1 MPARWH
7 VVCERLHDKCADVF
21 VRAVV
26 PQITG
31 LLAGTSQQ
39 CGWGGYRHHPRVI
52 WARGARVRRFRSAA
66 LLALLGMRV
75 EMDDSR
81 IVFVIAELVSD
92 SVRVPLGSIFIY
104 VLLELHVPVVA

>member
-1 MPARWH
+1 M
-7 VVCERLHDKCADVF
+7 F

-26 PQITG
+26 AQITG
-31 LLAGTSQQ
+31 FLAGTSQQ
-39 CGWGGYRHHPRVI
+39 CGWGGCRHHPRVI

-81 IVFVIAELVSD
+81 IVFVIAD
-92 SVRVPLGSIFIY
+92 SFWTV
-104 VLLELHVPVVA
+104 

>member
-1 MPARWH
+1 M
-7 VVCERLHDKCADVF
+7 F

-31 LLAGTSQQ
+31 LLFGRHFSAVS